1 MQKTNSNIETLRVQA
16 LSILC
21 TPHPFLDFSCLSPI
35 QDKVD
40 PCCGTNDQISD
51 DASFDFDNFAFIQDN
66 LDPYCSTKKH
76 INNDTVLDF
85 DVFAPAQDNSQ
96 SHCSTN
102 QQIQKSDEE
111 NNEEQEF
118 SFACTDVKGMHI
130 FADDIF
136 ENGKMRAFLPTF
148 DQSLQL
154 FPTINNN
161 ASHIRHPLK
170 NIFIKNSVS
179 PQSIS
184 SGISKETQNEIL
196 QNITMK
202 ASSECYEKSNTTGSS
217 NLWRFRQNLDLRS
230 NSDRKDSFV
239 ILNPSESKTSIK
251 PNVENIIIKKRK
263 GEKPKNTLTAYEKLY
278 VTNKAR
284 KGSNKRRSLLPY
296 KHGLFGFFTN
306 MHELSRNL
314 HPF

>member
-1 MQKTNSNIETLRVQA
+1 
-16 LSILC
+16 
-21 TPHPFLDFSCLSPI
+21 
-35 QDKVD
+35 
-40 PCCGTNDQISD
+40 
-51 DASFDFDNFAFIQDN
+51 
-66 LDPYCSTKKH
+66 
-76 INNDTVLDF
+76 
-85 DVFAPAQDNSQ
+85 
-96 SHCSTN
+96 
-102 QQIQKSDEE
+102 
-111 NNEEQEF
+111 
-118 SFACTDVKGMHI
+118 
-130 FADDIF
+130 
-136 ENGKMRAFLPTF
+136 
-148 DQSLQL
+148 
-154 FPTINNN
+154 
-161 ASHIRHPLK
+161 
-170 NIFIKNSVS
+170 
-179 PQSIS
+179 
-184 SGISKETQNEIL
+184 
-196 QNITMK
+196 MK
-202 ASSECYEKSNTTGSS
+202 ASSECYEKSNSTGSS

>member
-66 LDPYCSTKKH
+66 LDPYSQINKFKKATKK
-76 INNDTVLDF
+76 
-85 DVFAPAQDNSQ
+85 
-96 SHCSTN
+96 
-102 QQIQKSDEE
+102 
-111 NNEEQEF
+111 NEEQEF
-118 SFACTDVKGMHI
+118 SFACTNVKGMHI

-136 ENGKMRAFLPTF
+136 ENGKMRALLPTF

-170 NIFIKNSVS
+170 NIFIKNYLS

-202 ASSECYEKSNTTGSS
+202 ASSECYEKSNSTGSS

-230 NSDRKDSFV
+230 NSDHKDSFV

-263 GEKPKNTLTAYEKLY
+263 VTAYEKLY

>member
-21 TPHPFLDFSCLSPI
+21 TPHAFLDFSCLSPI

-85 DVFAPAQDNSQ
+85 EVFAPAQDNSQ
-96 SHCSTN
+96 LHCSTN

-118 SFACTDVKGMHI
+118 SFACTNVKGMHI

-136 ENGKMRAFLPTF
+136 ENGKMRALLPTF

-154 FPTINNN
+154 FPTININ

-170 NIFIKNSVS
+170 NIFIKNYLS

-202 ASSECYEKSNTTGSS
+202 ASSECYEKSNSTGSS

-230 NSDRKDSFV
+230 NSDHKDSFV